1 MSRARVC
8 LALAVVAACA
18 SARTSPGVAQAPEPE
33 PSLSPGDV
41 LKITVWRALEFSG
54 EFPVSPDGTLAH
66 PLYQGVRVVGLPI
79 SGVKAR
85 LREFLRAYEQDP
97 HLVVEPL
104 FPVAVAGDVRTPGLY
119 TLARGTTIAQ
129 AIARAGGPTERGRLD
144 RVRLVRRGRES
155 TLDLVSQESAYGASA
170 IVSGDQLFIGR
181 RSDFNVVRDVL
192 GPLASLTAA
201 VAAVIAVNRR

>member
-1 MSRARVC
+1 MIGRTLC
-8 LALAVVAACA
+8 LALTLLTACSSVGA
-18 SARTSPGVAQAPEPE
+18 SPGAAQSPDPE

-41 LKITVWRALEFSG
+41 LKITVWRAPEFSG

-85 LREFLRAYEQDP
+85 LREFLTGYEQNP

-104 FPVAVAGDVRTPGLY
+104 FPVGVGGEVRAPGLY
-119 TLARGTTIAQ
+119 TLPRGTTIAQ

-144 RVRLVRRGRES
+144 RVRLVRRGRET
-155 TLDLVSQESAYGASA
+155 TLDLVSQESAYGAGS
-170 IVSGDQLFIGR
+170 IVSGDQLFVGR

-201 VAAVIAVNRR
+201 VAAVIAVNQR